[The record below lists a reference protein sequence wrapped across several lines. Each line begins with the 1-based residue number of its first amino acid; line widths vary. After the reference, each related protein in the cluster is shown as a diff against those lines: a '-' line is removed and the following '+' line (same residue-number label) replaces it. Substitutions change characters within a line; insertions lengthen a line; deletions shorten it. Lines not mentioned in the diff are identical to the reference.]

1 MKAGAVAR
9 VKSGPISI
17 AIYHLAS
24 KDTYEAKWKE
34 DGRERRLKN
43 KDLDELKRRLRKQ
56 ARRLAGNSPA
66 VETLTDDEKAILQEI
81 RRRRITLADLATIHT
96 AEPVTVDDAIT
107 QFLEDKRDTSADN
120 QLTLRTHLRQFAK
133 TFGKRNI
140 NTVTTQEL
148 DGWLRK
154 IAPGLRTKKNKRGC
168 LVSLW
173 RWARDKG
180 QLPLHDRT
188 AAERT
193 SMPSERRQKRERVV
207 ETWAAEELEQI
218 LKVVPHTH
226 LPWVILA
233 SFAGIRTRELFENK
247 RSIAPSKEVLQWEHI
262 TLTGAEPRIVVPA
275 SVAKVPSKRTIPI
288 SPQLAKW
295 LRPYKGRTGPICPG
309 LVPWNAPRKTAAI
322 PNPQSVNQIIAD
334 AVGVPFK
341 KNGLRHS
348 FGTYRTL
355 MVGHVG
361 PVALEMGNSEAKVKE
376 NYFDAGKTK
385 QEAKDWFAITPA
397 KVSRKLEVV
406 A

>member
-262 TLTGAEPRIVVPA
+262 TLTGGEPRIVVPA

-288 SPQLAKW
+288 SSQLAKW

>member
-56 ARRLAGNSPA
+56 AKRLAGNSPA

-81 RRRRITLADLATIHT
+81 RRRGITQADLATIHT
-96 AEPVTVDDAIT
+96 AEPITIDDAIT

-154 IAPGLRTKKNKRGC
+154 IAPGLRTRKNKRGC
-168 LVSLW
+168 LVNLW

-193 SMPSERRQKRERVV
+193 SMPSERRQKRERVT

-226 LPWVILA
+226 LPWVILSA
-233 SFAGIRTRELFENK
+233 FAGIRTRELFENK
-247 RSIAPSKEVLQWEHI
+247 RSIAPSKDVLQWEHI
-262 TLTGAEPRIVVPA
+262 TLTGDEPRIVVPA
-275 SVAKVPSKRTIPI
+275 SVAKVPRKRTIPI
-288 SPQLAKW
+288 SSQLAKW

-309 LVPWNAPRKTAAI
+309 LEPWKAPRKTAAI
-322 PNPQSVNQIIAD
+322 PNPQSVNQIIAV
-334 AVGVPFK
+334 ALGVPFK

-361 PVALEMGNSEAKVKE
+361 PVALEMGNSEARVKE

>member
-1 MKAGAVAR
+1 M
-9 VKSGPISI
+9 
-17 AIYHLAS
+17 
-24 KDTYEAKWKE
+24 
-34 DGRERRLKN
+34 
-43 KDLDELKRRLRKQ
+43 
-56 ARRLAGNSPA
+56 
-66 VETLTDDEKAILQEI
+66 
-81 RRRRITLADLATIHT
+81 
-96 AEPVTVDDAIT
+96 
-107 QFLEDKRDTSADN
+107 
-120 QLTLRTHLRQFAK
+120 
-133 TFGKRNI
+133 
-140 NTVTTQEL
+140 
-148 DGWLRK
+148 
-154 IAPGLRTKKNKRGC
+154 
-168 LVSLW
+168 
-173 RWARDKG
+173 
-180 QLPLHDRT
+180 
-188 AAERT
+188 
-193 SMPSERRQKRERVV
+193 
-207 ETWAAEELEQI
+207 
-218 LKVVPHTH
+218 
-226 LPWVILA
+226 ILA

-262 TLTGAEPRIVVPA
+262 TLTGDEPRIVVPA

-385 QEAKDWFAITPA
+385 QEAKDWFAITPT
-397 KVSRKLEVV
+397 KVRRKLEVV